1 MQRRSWGRGR
11 YPRECPTPIGRGV
24 RAAAVPDGGARN
36 FARLAWHGASYT
48 RRVMET
54 DLVIRLITEFRDD
67 MNRRFERM
75 EQRSDHRF
83 DQLELKLMREIGKVN
98 ERL

>member
-1 MQRRSWGRGR
+1 
-11 YPRECPTPIGRGV
+11 
-24 RAAAVPDGGARN
+24 
-36 FARLAWHGASYT
+36 
-48 RRVMET
+48 MET

-98 ERL
+98 ERLTEEVLWGRREIKHRLDRCEREIEDLKKRNGS